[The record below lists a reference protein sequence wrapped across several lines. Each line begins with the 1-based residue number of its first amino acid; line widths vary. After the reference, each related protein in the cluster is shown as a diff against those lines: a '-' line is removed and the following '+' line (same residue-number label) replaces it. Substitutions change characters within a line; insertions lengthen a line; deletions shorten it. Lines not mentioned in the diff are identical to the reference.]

1 MFCQMETTMIVTVAI
16 VGVPNQLMF
25 ASQFQPNASP
35 SAGIA
40 FVKINT
46 QIKDTNTALTIVGN
60 EEHSSDH
67 AFSLNILIQEI
78 SKNKSKNIAVR

>member
-16 VGVPNQLMF
+16 DGVPNQLIF
-25 ASQFQPNASP
+25 ASQSQPNTPP

-46 QIKDTNTALTIVGN
+46 QIKDTNTALTMLGM
-60 EEHSSDH
+60 
-67 AFSLNILIQEI
+67 
-78 SKNKSKNIAVR
+78 KNIALTTPLALMFSSRK